1 VKKFKQIGRLVV
13 MKCFVGKSGNFEFD
27 AFFDGKP
34 MEFAKDRRDVVGVAS
49 GGNNSASQ
57 AVLHML

>member
-1 VKKFKQIGRLVV
+1 MKKFKQIGRLVV

-34 MEFAKDRRDVVGVAS
+34 MEFAKDRSDVVGIAS
-49 GGNNSASQ
+49 GGANGASQ
-57 AVLHML
+57 AIVHIL

>member
-13 MKCFVGKSGNFEFD
+13 MKCFVGESGNFEFD

-34 MEFAKDRRDVVGVAS
+34 MEFAKDRSDVVGVAS